1 MSAMSKIIGTVA
13 AVCLL
18 SWPAGADDTKVIRF
32 LYHTGCA
39 PIVYE
44 VKLQESP
51 TGSTFINR
59 EQLADMVELS
69 LRREGM
75 LSHDKKAPYVL
86 LLRILSY
93 TDVVEFTLRFMKPMK
108 DLSSDV
114 TFLATTYLRSFAITS
129 PGGVDPTWDLLVET
143 RVRMVLNTFIEGYML
158 ANGAEC

>member
-39 PIVYE
+39 PITYE
-44 VKLQESP
+44 VQSWESP
-51 TGSTFINR
+51 TGSTFINK
-59 EQLADMVELS
+59 EQLADMIELS

-75 LSHDKKAPYVL
+75 LSPDKNAPYAL
-86 LLRILSY
+86 LLRIVSY
-93 TDVVEFTLRFMKPMK
+93 TDVVEFTLRFVKPMK

-114 TFLATTYLRSFAITS
+114 TFVATTYLSSFAITK
-129 PGGVDPTWDLLVET
+129 PGVVGSLWDLLVET
-143 RVRMVLNTFIEGYML
+143 RVRSRLNTFIEGYML